1 MQYFTMNDVIKMTGI
16 SKNTIIRW
24 EEPGRIKVRRDPL
37 FNFRIWTRQE
47 VEALKKLRIRS
58 R

>member
-1 MQYFTMNDVIKMTGI
+1 MRYYTMNEAIKITGI

-24 EEPGRIKVRRDPL
+24 EQSGRIKVRRDPL
-37 FNFRIWTRQE
+37 FNFRIWTQDE
-47 VEALKKLRIRS
+47 VKALKKMRIRE

>member
-1 MQYFTMNDVIKMTGI
+1 MRYYTMNDVIKMTGI

-24 EEPGRIKVRRDPL
+24 EQSGRIQVRRDPL
-37 FNFRIWTRQE
+37 FNFRIWTAGE
-47 VEALKKLRIRS
+47 IEDLKKLRIRK

>member
-24 EEPGRIKVRRDPL
+24 EESGRIKVRRDPL
-37 FNFRIWTRQE
+37 FNFRIWTRPE